1 MRFIQNRVHLFPI
14 VLENYMK
21 HAIFSLLVIS
31 LLFSSCETEVD
42 LNAPY
47 QNTTVIFGLLDPDS
61 NGDNVISVQDTQWIK
76 INKTFLGEGDNNNYA
91 AIRDSSEYSDDDF
104 VKKVVERIVDG
115 DVVEEYEL
123 VSTTVTNRQMNGI
136 FYGPEQ
142 TMYYFIPPSQGLNQ
156 NSEYRLVLQFTDGRE
171 VTASTQV
178 VSYNSFSWLTPQQNA
193 TFILASISTNGGFNY
208 TSEVAVR
215 WNAATNANVYDAR
228 LRFHFTELVYENDDW
243 SDTPDTTKKFLDF
256 NLGSISDDEITSGQ
270 LLKITFDG
278 RAFFSFLQNNLV
290 ADQRIRRIIGTYDTQ
305 QQRTEC
311 FDVMLTMGNN
321 DLKSY
326 IEVNS
331 PSTGVVQERPIYT
344 NVNNGIGLFA
354 SRGTRNL
361 ISLPL
366 IAFDNNSQPNA
377 GNLAALVQSEYTSA
391 LNFCDPN
398 DSSDFPCGN

>member
-1 MRFIQNRVHLFPI
+1 
-14 VLENYMK
+14 MK

-142 TMYYFIPPSQGLNQ
+142 TMYYFIPPAQGLNQ

-171 VTASTQV
+171 VTASTKV

-208 TSEVAVR
+208 TSEVAIR

-366 IAFDNNSQPNA
+366 IAFDNNSQPNS
-377 GNLAALVQSEYTSA
+377 GNLAALVQSEYTAA

-398 DSSDFPCGN
+398 GSSDFPCGN

>member
-1 MRFIQNRVHLFPI
+1 
-14 VLENYMK
+14 
-21 HAIFSLLVIS
+21 
-31 LLFSSCETEVD
+31 
-42 LNAPY
+42 
-47 QNTTVIFGLLDPDS
+47 
-61 NGDNVISVQDTQWIK
+61 
-76 INKTFLGEGDNNNYA
+76 LGEGDNNNYA

-142 TMYYFIPPSQGLNQ
+142 TMYYFIPPAQGLNQ

-171 VTASTQV
+171 VTASTKV

-208 TSEVAVR
+208 TSEVAIR

-377 GNLAALVQSEYTSA
+377 GNLAALVQSEYTAA

-398 DSSDFPCGN
+398 GSSDFPCGN

>member
-1 MRFIQNRVHLFPI
+1 
-14 VLENYMK
+14 MK

-208 TSEVAVR
+208 TSEVAIR

-398 DSSDFPCGN
+398 GSSDFPCGN

>member
-1 MRFIQNRVHLFPI
+1 
-14 VLENYMK
+14 MK

-278 RAFFSFLQNNLV
+278 RAFFSFLPNNLV
-290 ADQRIRRIIGTYDTQ
+290 ADQSIRRIIGTYDTQ

-398 DSSDFPCGN
+398 GSSDFPCGN

>member
-1 MRFIQNRVHLFPI
+1 
-14 VLENYMK
+14 MK
-21 HAIFSLLVIS
+21 QAIIFLLAIS
-31 LLFSSCETEVD
+31 MVFVSCETEVD

-47 QNTTVIFGLLDPDS
+47 KNTTVIFGLLDPDY

-76 INKTFLGEGDNNNYA
+76 INKTFLGEGDNNDYA
-91 AIRDSSEYSDDDF
+91 SVRDSSEYADEDF

-115 DVVEEYEL
+115 NVVEEYEL
-123 VSTTVTNRQMNGI
+123 ISTTVSNRQMNGI

-142 TMYYFIPPSQGLNQ
+142 TMYYFVPSAPGLDQ
-156 NSEYRLVLQFTDGRE
+156 NSEYRVVLEFTDGRE
-171 VTASTQV
+171 VSAITKV

-193 TFILASISTNGGFNY
+193 TFILASVSTNGGFNY
-208 TSEVAVR
+208 TSEVAIR

-228 LRFHFTELVYENDDW
+228 LRFHFTEMVYENADW
-243 SDTPDTTKKFLDF
+243 SGSPVSVTPKFLDYY
-256 NLGSISDDEITSGQ
+256 LGSISEEDITNGQ

-344 NVNNGIGLFA
+344 NVSNGIGLFA

-361 ISLPL
+361 IGLPM
-366 IAFDNNSQPNA
+366 IAFDNNNQPNA
-377 GNLAALVQSEYTSA
+377 GNLRALVQSEYTAA

-398 DSSDFPCGN
+398 GSSDFPCGN

>member
-1 MRFIQNRVHLFPI
+1 
-14 VLENYMK
+14 MK

-398 DSSDFPCGN
+398 GSSDFPCGN

>member
-1 MRFIQNRVHLFPI
+1 
-14 VLENYMK
+14 MK

-142 TMYYFIPPSQGLNQ
+142 TMYYFIPPAQGLNQ

-171 VTASTQV
+171 VTASTKV

-208 TSEVAVR
+208 TSEVAIR

-377 GNLAALVQSEYTSA
+377 GNLAALVQSEYTYA

-398 DSSDFPCGN
+398 GSSDFPCGN

>member
-1 MRFIQNRVHLFPI
+1 
-14 VLENYMK
+14 MK

-142 TMYYFIPPSQGLNQ
+142 TMYYFIPPAQGLNQ

-171 VTASTQV
+171 VTASTKV

-208 TSEVAVR
+208 TSEVAIR

-377 GNLAALVQSEYTSA
+377 GNLAALVQSEYTAA

-398 DSSDFPCGN
+398 GSSDFPCGN

>member
-1 MRFIQNRVHLFPI
+1 
-14 VLENYMK
+14 MK

-91 AIRDSSEYSDDDF
+91 AIRDSSEYTDDDF

-115 DVVEEYEL
+115 EVVEEYEL
-123 VSTTVTNRQMNGI
+123 KSVTVTNRQMNGI

-142 TMYYFIPPSQGLNQ
+142 TMYYFIPAAPGLNQ

-171 VTASTQV
+171 VTASTKV

-193 TFILASISTNGGFNY
+193 TFILASLSTNGGFNY
-208 TSEVAVR
+208 TSEVAIR

-228 LRFHFTELVYENDDW
+228 LRFHFTELVYENADW
-243 SDTPDTTKKFLDF
+243 SDTPDSTKKFLDF

-366 IAFDNNSQPNA
+366 IAFDNNSQPNS
-377 GNLAALVQSEYTSA
+377 GNLAALVQSEYTSE

-398 DSSDFPCGN
+398 GSSDFPCGN

>member
-1 MRFIQNRVHLFPI
+1 
-14 VLENYMK
+14 MK
-21 HAIFSLLVIS
+21 QTIFSLLVIATI
-31 LLFSSCETEVD
+31 FSSCETEVD

-47 QNTTVIFGLLDPDS
+47 KNTTVIFGLLDPDY

-91 AIRDSSEYSDDDF
+91 AVRDSSEYTDDDF

-123 VSTTVTNRQMNGI
+123 VSTTVSNRQMNGI

-142 TMYYFIPPSQGLNQ
+142 TMYYFIPKGPSVPWNPNLPGLDQ
-156 NSEYRLVLQFTDGRE
+156 NSDYRIVLQFTDGRE
-171 VTASTQV
+171 VTATTKV

-193 TFILASISTNGGFNY
+193 TFILASVSTNGGFNY
-208 TSEVAVR
+208 TSEVAIR
-215 WNAATNANVYDAR
+215 WNAATNANVYDSR
-228 LRFHFTELVYENDDW
+228 LRFHYTEMLYENADW
-243 SDTPDTTKKFLDF
+243 SGTPISVTPKFLDYY
-256 NLGSISDDEITSGQ
+256 LGSISDDEITNGQ

-290 ADQRIRRIIGTYDTQ
+290 ADQRIRRVIGTYDSQ

-331 PSTGVVQERPIYT
+331 PSAGVVQERPIYT
-344 NVNNGIGLFA
+344 NVSNGIGLFA

-366 IAFDNNSQPNA
+366 IAFDNNQQPNS
-377 GNLAALVQSEYTSA
+377 GNLRALVQSEYTSA

-398 DSSDFPCGN
+398 GSSDFPCGN

>member
-1 MRFIQNRVHLFPI
+1 
-14 VLENYMK
+14 MK
-21 HAIFSLLVIS
+21 QTIFSFLV
-31 LLFSSCETEVD
+31 LAVLFSSCETEVD

-47 QNTTVIFGLLDPDS
+47 KNTTVIFGLLDPDY

-91 AIRDSSEYSDDDF
+91 AVRDSSEYTDDDF

-123 VSTTVTNRQMNGI
+123 VSTTVSNRQMNGI

-142 TMYYFIPPSQGLNQ
+142 TMYYFIPVAPNVPWNPNLPGLNQ
-156 NSEYRLVLQFTDGRE
+156 NSEYRIVLEFKDGRE
-171 VTASTQV
+171 VSASTKV

-193 TFILASISTNGGFNY
+193 TFILASVSTNGGFNY
-208 TSEVAVR
+208 TSEVAIR
-215 WNAATNANVYDAR
+215 WNAATNANVYDSR
-228 LRFHFTELVYENDDW
+228 LRFHYTEMVYENADW
-243 SDTPDTTKKFLDF
+243 SGTPISVTPKFLDYY
-256 NLGSISDDEITSGQ
+256 LGSISDDEITSGQ

-290 ADQRIRRIIGTYDTQ
+290 ADQRIRRVIGTYDSD

-344 NVNNGIGLFA
+344 NVSNGIGLFA

-366 IAFDNNSQPNA
+366 VAFDNNNQPNA
-377 GNLAALVQSEYTSA
+377 GNLRALVQSEYTAA

-398 DSSDFPCGN
+398 GSSDFPCGN

>member
-1 MRFIQNRVHLFPI
+1 MRNTILGGLLITLF
-14 VLENYMK
+14 LT
-21 HAIFSLLVIS
+21 A
-31 LLFSSCETEVD
+31 CETEVD

-47 QNTTVIFGLLDPDS
+47 KNTTVIFGLLDPDF
-61 NGDNVISVQDTQWIK
+61 NGDNQISVLDTQWIK
-76 INKTFLGEGDNNNYA
+76 INKTFLGEGDNNAYA
-91 AIRDSSEYSDDDF
+91 AVRDSSEYTDDDF
-104 VKKVVERIVDG
+104 VSKVVERIVDG
-115 DVVEEYEL
+115 EVVAEYEL
-123 VSTTVTNRQMNGI
+123 VSTTVSNRQLNGI

-142 TMYYFIPPSQGLNQ
+142 TMYYFVPAAPGLDQ
-156 NSEYRLVLQFTDGRE
+156 NSDYRIVLNFKDGRE
-171 VTASTQV
+171 VSATTKV

-193 TFILASISTNGGFNY
+193 TFILASVSTNGGFNY
-208 TSEVAVR
+208 TSEVAIR

-228 LRFHFTELVYENDDW
+228 LRFHYTEMVYENADW
-243 SDTPDTTKKFLDF
+243 SGAPVSVTPKSLDYY
-256 NLGSISDDEITSGQ
+256 LGSVSDDEITTGQ

-290 ADQRIRRIIGTYDTQ
+290 ADQRIRRVIGTYDTQ

-361 ISLPL
+361 VGLPL
-366 IAFDNNSQPNA
+366 IAFDNNNQPNA
-377 GNLAALVQSEYTSA
+377 GNLRALVQSEYTSA

-398 DSSDFPCGN
+398 GSSDFPCGN